1 MSDGEHGVPPE
12 DPLPEFWVQLHVVLL
27 EICLLYAEEEEE
39 EAPAMVEFWE
49 EIWAQQEDKLDKF
62 GLV

>member
-1 MSDGEHGVPPE
+1 MVDNGEHGVPPE
-12 DPLPEFWVQLHVVLL
+12 DPLSEFWVQLHVVLL
-27 EICLLYAEEEEE
+27 EICLLYAEEE

-62 GLV
+62 GLM